1 MDIDKGLGVAMDITE
16 VMALLPHRYPFLMID
31 RVEEINKGE
40 SLIALK
46 NITITE
52 PWFTG
57 HFPAEPIMPG
67 VLILEALAQAAAILA
82 YCSFGHD
89 PKKSLYLLGSIHN
102 VRFKQVVRPGD
113 QLLLHIKFISS
124 KGHFCKV
131 EGVATVR
138 GQTVCTADIM
148 SARKDIEP

>member
-1 MDIDKGLGVAMDITE
+1 MSTELDTSMDITK

-31 RVEEINKGE
+31 RVQEIKKGE
-40 SLIALK
+40 SLIAVK
-46 NITITE
+46 NVTITE

-67 VLILEALAQAAAILA
+67 VLILEALAQAAGILA
-82 YCSFGHD
+82 YCSFEQD
-89 PKKSLYLLGSIHN
+89 PKKSLYLLGAIQN

-113 QLLLHIKFISS
+113 QLMLHVRFILS
-124 KGHFCKV
+124 KGNFCKV
-131 EGVATVR
+131 EAEAMVR
-138 GQTVCTADIM
+138 GQVACTAEIM